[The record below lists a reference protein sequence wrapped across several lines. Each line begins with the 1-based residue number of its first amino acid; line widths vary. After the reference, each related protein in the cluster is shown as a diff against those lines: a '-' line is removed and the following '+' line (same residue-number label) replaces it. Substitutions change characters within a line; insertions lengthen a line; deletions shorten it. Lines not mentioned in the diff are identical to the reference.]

1 MLFFLGSIV
10 TPVKSYNC
18 KMKAKHML
26 SGKEIDTV
34 CMRALP
40 FFVPTFS
47 KRVTSLC
54 SGCRVGNNFSHM
66 QVLFAY
72 L

>member
-1 MLFFLGSIV
+1 
-10 TPVKSYNC
+10 
-18 KMKAKHML
+18 MKAKHML

-47 KRVTSLC
+47 KRVMSLC
-54 SGCRVGNNFSHM
+54 SGCRLGNNFSHM